1 MSVGTLRGEGQMARR
16 RPYLAPLAVV
26 LAALLSLEPAS
37 AKSVETVISTDKH
50 ANLPGLSRRER
61 AG

>member
-1 MSVGTLRGEGQMARR
+1 MARR

-26 LAALLSLEPAS
+26 LAALLPLEPAP
-37 AKSVETVISTDKH
+37 AKSVETLISTDKH
-50 ANLPGLSRRER
+50 ADLPGLSRRER